1 MSTDTT
7 DTTAGTSEIQGPYS
21 ALFSFVR
28 TVLAA
33 PTDVVVTYYDPA
45 TDTGTAQMS
54 VTADLDAGTSSLNI
68 TVSDS
73 TTTLIT
79 QTGYTA
85 GTLFDASSLVV
96 GTSYTVTVTAYDDTT
111 NTYSSSV
118 TVGLVPVVLGTPTV
132 TAVANQPDSLV
143 VTFSLV
149 DTANSY
155 TAQVLDSTGA
165 ALVPPLSAQGTASP
179 ISIDASALVAGTSYQ
194 VQVQAAL
201 ITTAS

>member
-1 MSTDTT
+1 MSDTT
-7 DTTAGTSEIQGPYS
+7 ATTAGTSEIQGPYS
-21 ALFSFVR
+21 ALFTFVR

-45 TDTGTAQMS
+45 TANDTAQMS
-54 VTADLDAGTSSLNI
+54 VTADVDTGTTSLTV
-68 TVSDS
+68 TVSDGTS
-73 TTTLIT
+73 TLIT
-79 QTGYTA
+79 ETDYTA
-85 GTLFDASSLVV
+85 GTLFDASQLVV
-96 GTSYTVTVTAYDDTT
+96 GTTYTVTVTAFDDTT
-111 NTYSSSV
+111 NTYSSGATV
-118 TVGLVPVVLGTPTV
+118 TLVPATLGTPTV

-155 TAQVLDSTGA
+155 TAQVLDATSA
-165 ALVPPLSAQGTASP
+165 ALVPPVTAQGTASP
-179 ISIDASALVAGTSYQ
+179 ISIDATSLVAGTSYQ